1 MVSLPFR
8 PRHPVVPVIRM
19 TGMITASGSPL
30 GRSLNLAGVAGAL
43 ERAFSVKRAPAVAI
57 LINSPGGSPV
67 QSALIGQRIRDL
79 SEDKGK
85 PVLAFVED
93 VAASG
98 GYWIAAAADEIYAD
112 RVSIIGSIGV
122 VTAGFGFT
130 GLIDKLGVERRVHTA
145 GEKKVILDPFRPER
159 EEDVGKLDAVLADMH
174 TVFKDQIRA
183 RRGDRLTADEADLF
197 TGEFWLGARALDLG
211 LIDGIGHLRGVLR
224 HKFGDKVRPR
234 LIGGRRPWWQKTGIG
249 GALRGPGI
257 GAGSLGQGLAEGLVE
272 ALETRAAWGRFGL

>member
-8 PRHPVVPVIRM
+8 SNHPVVPVIRM
-19 TGMITASGSPL
+19 TGMISASGSPL
-30 GRSLNLAGVAGAL
+30 GRSLNLAGLAGPL
-43 ERAFSVKRAPAVAI
+43 ERAFSIKRAPAVAI

-79 SEDKGK
+79 AEAKGK

-122 VTAGFGFT
+122 VTAGFGLN
-130 GLIDKLGVERRVHTA
+130 GLIDKLGVERRVYTA

-159 EEDVGKLDAVLADMH
+159 EEDVGKLNAVLGDMH
-174 TVFKDQIRA
+174 TVFKEQIRA
-183 RRGDRLTADEADLF
+183 RRGDRLKADEAELF
-197 TGEFWLGARALDLG
+197 TGEFWLGAQALDLG

-224 HKFGDKVRPR
+224 HKFGDKVRPK
-234 LIGGRRPWWQKTGIG
+234 LVGGRRPWWQRAGIN
-249 GALRGPGI
+249 GALPAPGL
-257 GAGSLGQGLAEGLVE
+257 GAEPLGHGLAEGLID
-272 ALETRAAWGRFGL
+272 ALESRAAWGRFGL